1 MKHHV
6 LRLTRGT
13 DLRQGIE
20 DYCKAKNIKA
30 GGIVTCVGSLYH
42 ASIRLADGE
51 TVRQY
56 DARYE
61 IVSLTGTVSSNGS
74 HFHISIAGEDGTVFG
89 GHVSYGCLVNTTA
102 EIILLSLDDEYE
114 LSRKFDEETGYN
126 ELVICQKKTSA
137 HL

>member
-13 DLRQGIE
+13 DLRKGIE
-20 DYCKAKNIKA
+20 DYCSNNNIKA

-51 TVRQY
+51 TVNQY

-74 HFHISIAGEDGTVFG
+74 HFHISIANEEGNVIG

-102 EIILLSLDDEYE
+102 EIILVSLDEEYE
-114 LSRKFDEETGYN
+114 LSREFDEATGHN
-126 ELVICQKKTSA
+126 ELVIHQKA
-137 HL
+137 

>member
-13 DLRQGIE
+13 DLRKGIE
-20 DYCKAKNIKA
+20 DYYSNNNIKA
-30 GGIVTCVGSLYH
+30 GGLVTCVGSLYH

-51 TVRQY
+51 TVNQY

-61 IVSLTGTVSSNGS
+61 IVSLTGTLSSNGS
-74 HFHISIAGEDGTVFG
+74 HFHISIASEDGSVIG

-102 EIILLSLDDEYE
+102 EIILVSLDDEYE
-114 LSRKFDEETGYN
+114 LTREFDETTGYN
-126 ELVICQKKTSA
+126 ELVIRQKV
-137 HL
+137 

>member
-20 DYCKAKNIKA
+20 NYCKAHNINT

-51 TVRQY
+51 TIKQY

-61 IVSLTGTVSSNGS
+61 IVSLTGTLSSNGS
-74 HFHISIAGEDGTVFG
+74 HFHISIADEVGSVIG

-102 EIILLSLDDEYE
+102 EIILVSLDDEYE
-114 LSRKFDEETGYN
+114 LTREFDEATEYN
-126 ELVICQKKTSA
+126 ELVINPKA
-137 HL
+137 

>member
-20 DYCKAKNIKA
+20 DYCQTNKIKA

-51 TVRQY
+51 TVNQY

-61 IVSLTGTVSSNGS
+61 IVSLTGTLSSNGS
-74 HFHISIAGEDGTVFG
+74 HFHISIANEDGNVIG

-102 EIILLSLDDEYE
+102 EIILVSLDDDYE
-114 LSRKFDEETGYN
+114 LSREFDEATGYN
-126 ELVICQKKTSA
+126 ELVIHQKA
-137 HL
+137 

>member
-20 DYCKAKNIKA
+20 DYCQTNNIKT
-30 GGIVTCVGSLYH
+30 GGIVTCVGSLYQ

-51 TVRQY
+51 TVNQY
-56 DARYE
+56 DARNE
-61 IVSLTGTVSSNGS
+61 IVSLTGTLSSNGS
-74 HFHISIAGEDGTVFG
+74 HFHISIAGEDGNVIG

-102 EIILLSLDDEYE
+102 EIILVSLDDEYE
-114 LSRKFDEETGYN
+114 LSREFDETTGYN
-126 ELVICQKKTSA
+126 ELVMRQKV
-137 HL
+137 

>member
-13 DLRQGIE
+13 DLRKGIE
-20 DYCKAKNIKA
+20 DYCSNNNIKA

-51 TVRQY
+51 TINQY

-74 HFHISIAGEDGTVFG
+74 HFHISIANEEGNFIG

-102 EIILLSLDDEYE
+102 EIILVSLDDEYE
-114 LSRKFDEETGYN
+114 LSREFDEVTGYN
-126 ELVICQKKTSA
+126 ELVIHQKA
-137 HL
+137 